1 MSGDDAEWGRY
12 GGNTDV
18 RLQPKTN
25 NISADNPLGSS
36 RLPKIGIVVTIFL
49 NIIAVEFGYL
59 NFLAVPAVRNKVW
72 RTSLSAHQSLPV
84 PALALEQGS
93 FFFNRAILASD
104 EAYLEEVARNI
115 TSPEVSPS
123 NQRAFRNYTT
133 FASPNIPGVD
143 DDGVIHT
150 VFFDGSYPQLTAVD
164 DVFLLFQFYCK
175 CVNQRMEQHL

>member
-1 MSGDDAEWGRY
+1 MSGEGAGWGHY

-18 RLQPKTN
+18 RSQPKACR
-25 NISADNPLGSS
+25 ISADDSLGSS

-59 NFLAVPAVRNKVW
+59 NFVAVPSVHNKVW
-72 RTSLSAHQSLPV
+72 RTSLSAHQSLPA

-93 FFFNRAILASD
+93 FFITRAILASD
-104 EAYLEEVARNI
+104 EAYLDEVARNI

-133 FASPNIPGVD
+133 FPSPNIPGVD

-164 DVFLLFQFYCK
+164 DVFLVFQFYCK
-175 CVNQRMEQHL
+175 CINKWIEQHI